1 MHTVD
6 TIMSKMNLR
15 IHVAPVGFEIDRI
28 VLSAKQKRADR
39 VYLLIHQNPSQ
50 DKAGHF
56 IETIQELLKK
66 ENIEVVIESHDR
78 LDLFEII
85 KSIKKIIEMESG
97 NNIYVNLASG
107 SKIQAIAGMMACM
120 MFNEQ
125 KNVFPFYVEA
135 KVYTGFKNQQMSS
148 GIKDPIEL
156 PSYEIQKP
164 EQKHIRALKIINEK
178 GGRLTKKE
186 MAELADK
193 NKLITVNAE
202 KENYSQARFA
212 SLDKNIIQPLLS
224 HWKFIEE
231 EKIGRTRWIK
241 MTQEGKNAAKFLI

>member
-1 MHTVD
+1 
-6 TIMSKMNLR
+6 MSMMNLR

-28 VLSAKQKRADR
+28 VLSAKQRKADK
-39 VYLLIHQNPSQ
+39 VYLLVHQNPSQ
-50 DKAGHF
+50 DKARPF
-56 IETIQELLKK
+56 IESIQTQLKK
-66 ENIEVVIESHDR
+66 SKIEVVVETHDR
-78 LDLFEII
+78 LNLFEII
-85 KSIKKIIEMESG
+85 KSIKQIIKKEQG

-135 KVYTGFKNQQMSS
+135 KKYHGFETKQISS
-148 GIKDPIEL
+148 GIKDLMDI

-164 EQKHIRALKIINEK
+164 EPKHIRALKIINDQ
-178 GGRLTKKE
+178 GGKLTKKK
-186 MAELADK
+186 MAELAD
-193 NKLITVNAE
+193 NDKLIVVNAE
-202 KENYSQARFA
+202 PENYSQARFA

-231 EKIGRTRWIK
+231 EKIGRTRWINI
-241 MTQEGKNAAKFLI
+241 TQEGQNAAKFLV

>member
-1 MHTVD
+1 
-6 TIMSKMNLR
+6 MSKMHLR

-28 VLSAKQKRADR
+28 VLSAKKRRADK
-39 VYLLIHQNPSQ
+39 VYLLMHKNPSE
-50 DKAGHF
+50 DKAGPF
-56 IETIQELLKK
+56 LDKIRSQLKRAK
-66 ENIEVVIESHDR
+66 IESDTEFHDR

-85 KSIKKIIEMESG
+85 KSIKQIIEREAG
-97 NNIYVNLASG
+97 NNVYVNLASG

-135 KVYTGFKNQQMSS
+135 EKYHSSDRQQLSS
-148 GIKDPIEL
+148 GIKELIDL

-164 EQKHIRALKIINEK
+164 EQKHVEALRIIGEN
-178 GGRLTKKE
+178 GGRMTKKR
-186 MAELADK
+186 MAELADEGG
-193 NKLITVNAE
+193 LISVNAE
-202 KENYSQARFA
+202 RENYSQARFA
-212 SLDKNIIQPLLS
+212 SLDKNIIQPLLT

-241 MTQEGKNAAKFLI
+241 MTQEGRNAAKFLI

>member
-1 MHTVD
+1 M
-6 TIMSKMNLR
+6 
-15 IHVAPVGFEIDRI
+15 APVGFEVDRI
-28 VLSAKQKRADR
+28 VLSAKKRRADK
-39 VYLLIHQNPSQ
+39 VYLLIHNNPAQ
-50 DKAGHF
+50 DKAGPF
-56 IETIQELLKK
+56 LERIQKELQQEK
-66 ENIEVVIESHDR
+66 IEVTTEFHNR

-85 KSIKKIIEMESG
+85 KSIRQIIERESG

-135 KVYTGFKNQQMSS
+135 ERYHGSNRQQISS
-148 GIKDPIEL
+148 GIRELMDL

-164 EQKHIRALKIINEK
+164 ERKHIEALNIINDHQ
-178 GGRLTKKE
+178 GRLTKKT
-186 MAELADK
+186 MAELADT
-193 NKLITVNAE
+193 NKLIVVNAE
-202 KENYSQARFA
+202 LEHYSQARFA

-231 EKIGRTRWIK
+231 EKVGRTRWIK
-241 MTQEGKNAAKFLI
+241 MTEEGRNAVKFLL

>member
-1 MHTVD
+1 MHTVY
-6 TIMSKMNLR
+6 IMSNLNLR
-15 IHVAPVGFEIDRI
+15 IHVAPVGFEVDRI
-28 VLSAKQKRADR
+28 VLSAQTKRADK
-39 VYLLIHQNPSQ
+39 VYLLVHHNASQ
-50 DKAGHF
+50 DKAGPF
-56 IETIQELLKK
+56 IEKIQKKLKK
-66 ENIEVVIESHDR
+66 LNIEVAIEPHDR

-85 KSIKKIIEMESG
+85 KSIKQIILKEEG

-120 MFNEQ
+120 MFNEN

-135 KVYTGFKNQQMSS
+135 KEYPGFRHEEIPS
-148 GIKDPIEL
+148 GIKEPITL

-164 EQKHIRALKIINEK
+164 MQKHIAALKIINAS
-178 GGRLTKKE
+178 GGKLTKKM

-193 NKLITVNAE
+193 DELITVNA
-202 KENYSQARFA
+202 KNTNYSQARFA
-212 SLDKNIIQPLLS
+212 HLDNNIIRPLLL

-241 MTQEGKNAAKFLI
+241 ITPEGQNAAKFLI

>member
-1 MHTVD
+1 
-6 TIMSKMNLR
+6 MSKMNLR

-28 VLSAKQKRADR
+28 VLSAKQRKADR
-39 VYLLIHQNPSQ
+39 VYLMVHQNPSE
-50 DKAGHF
+50 DKGRHF
-56 IETIQELLKK
+56 IESIQTQLKK
-66 ENIEVVIESHDR
+66 SKIEVVIETHDR
-78 LDLFEII
+78 LNLFEII
-85 KSIKKIIEMESG
+85 KSIKQIIKKEEG

-135 KVYTGFKNQQMSS
+135 EKYHSFENKQISS
-148 GIKDPIEL
+148 GIKDLIDI

-164 EQKHIRALKIINEK
+164 EPKHIRALKIINDE
-178 GGRLTKKE
+178 GGRLTKKK
-186 MAELADK
+186 MAELAD
-193 NKLITVNAE
+193 NDKLIIVNAE
-202 KENYSQARFA
+202 QENYSQARFA

-241 MTQEGKNAAKFLI
+241 ITQEGQNAAKFLV

>member
-1 MHTVD
+1 
-6 TIMSKMNLR
+6 MSKLNLR
-15 IHVAPVGFEIDRI
+15 IHIAPVGFEVDRI
-28 VLSAKQKRADR
+28 VLSAKKRRADL
-39 VYLLIHQNPSQ
+39 VYLLVHENPSH
-50 DKAGHF
+50 DKATSF
-56 IETIQELLKK
+56 VDMIQDLLKK
-66 ENIEVVIESHDR
+66 ENIDVKIEHHDR

-85 KSIKKIIEMESG
+85 KSIKQIIEKESG

-125 KNVFPFYVEA
+125 KNLFPFYVEA
-135 KVYTGFKNQQMSS
+135 EKYVGVKNRQIST
-148 GIKDPIEL
+148 GIKEPMDL

-164 EQKHIRALKIINEK
+164 EQRHIDALRIIQEN
-178 GGRLTKKE
+178 GGRLNKKR
-186 MAELADK
+186 MAELADS

-212 SLDKNIIQPLLS
+212 SLDKNIIRPLLIQ
-224 HWKFIEE
+224 WKFVEE

-241 MTQEGKNAAKFLI
+241 MTPEGRNAAKFLV

>member
-1 MHTVD
+1 
-6 TIMSKMNLR
+6 MSKLNLR

-28 VLSAKQKRADR
+28 VMSAKKRRADK
-39 VYLLIHQNPSQ
+39 VYLMIHDNPSQ
-50 DKAGHF
+50 DKAGPF
-56 IETIQELLKK
+56 VERIQKQLKK
-66 ENIEVVIESHDR
+66 EKIEVAVEHHNR
-78 LDLFEII
+78 LDLFAII
-85 KSIKKIIEMESG
+85 KSIKQIIEREEG

-135 KVYTGFKNQQMSS
+135 EKYHGFKEQQISS
-148 GIKDPIEL
+148 GIKEPMDL

-164 EQKHIRALKIINEK
+164 GQRHVEALKIISES

-186 MAELADK
+186 MAEMADK
-193 NKLITVNAE
+193 NGLIAVNAE

-212 SLDKNIIQPLLS
+212 SLDKNIIQPLRS

-231 EKIGRTRWIK
+231 EKVGRTRWIK
-241 MTQEGKNAAKFLI
+241 MTQEGQNAAKFLI